1 MKPAA
6 SFLSQPVRS
15 LQTMLRALSKAMPDR
30 YQDLIPD
37 GIYGQQTRRAVC
49 QFQSCHD
56 LPVTGITDQPTWE
69 RVSALYQQLRPEILP
84 AQAIFLR
91 VLPCEKMEDGKN
103 YPCLY
108 MVQAMLAAMAE
119 RFGSIVPPPLSGML
133 DSGTREALQSFQQL
147 CGLEDTG
154 RPDKTTWKH
163 LSFQFALLAEIQYT
177 APSDVNPTDFP

>member
-15 LQTMLRALSKAMPDR
+15 LQTMLRALAKAMPED

-37 GIYGQQTRRAVC
+37 GIYGQQTRRAVS
-49 QFQSCHD
+49 QFQSRHA
-56 LPVTGITDQPTWE
+56 LPVTGVADQPTWE
-69 RVSALYQQLRPEILP
+69 RVSALYQKLRPEILP

-91 VLPCEKMEDGKN
+91 VLPCGDPEAGTV

-108 MVQAMLAAMAE
+108 LVQAMLAAMAE
-119 RFGSIVPPPLSGML
+119 RYGSIVPPPLSGML

-147 CGLEDTG
+147 CGLECTG

-163 LSFQFALLAEIQYT
+163 LSFQFTLLAEIRNT
-177 APSDVNPTDFP
+177 APSAGKPTDFP